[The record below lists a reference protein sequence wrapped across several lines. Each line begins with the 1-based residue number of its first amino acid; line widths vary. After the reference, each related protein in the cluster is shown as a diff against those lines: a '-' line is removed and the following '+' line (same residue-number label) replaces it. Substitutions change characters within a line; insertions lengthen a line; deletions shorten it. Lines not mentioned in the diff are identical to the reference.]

1 MGRLRHLRPSP
12 SMTVAFLALFVAGAG
27 SATAARLITGKQIK
41 NNSITS
47 ADVRNGSLL
56 RKDFRSGQLPRGP
69 QGLPG
74 AAGRA
79 GRDGFGQVT
88 YSAGEVTEFSQGP
101 DYFLR
106 CPPGLVPVG
115 GDAYAINPSEDIV
128 PGVDIVDYF
137 YSEPGHSVPNAW
149 GATIDDGG
157 LNIDLI
163 IEAICANASRTSISA
178 APSKSGGAKPVK
190 PRG

>member
-1 MGRLRHLRPSP
+1 MGRLQRWRPSP
-12 SMTVAFLALFVAGAG
+12 SMMVAFVALFVAGAG

-41 NNSITS
+41 NSSITS
-47 ADVRNGSLL
+47 TDVRNGSLL
-56 RKDFRSGQLPRGP
+56 RRDFRSSQLPRGP

-74 AAGRA
+74 TAGRA

-88 YSAGEVTEFSQGP
+88 YASGVVTEFSQGP
-101 DYFLR
+101 DYFFS

-115 GDAYAINPSEDIV
+115 GDAYAVNPAEDIL

-137 YSEPGHSVPNAW
+137 YAEPGHSVPNAW
-149 GATIDDGG
+149 GATIDDAG

-163 IEAICANASRTSISA
+163 IEVICANASRTSVSSA
-178 APSKSGGAKPVK
+178 PAKTGGAKPAK
-190 PRG
+190 PRK